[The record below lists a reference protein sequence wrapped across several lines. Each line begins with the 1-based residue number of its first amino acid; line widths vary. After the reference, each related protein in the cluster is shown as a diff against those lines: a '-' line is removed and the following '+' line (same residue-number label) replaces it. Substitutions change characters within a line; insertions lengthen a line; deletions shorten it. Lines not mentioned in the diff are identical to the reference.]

1 MKTYMANKKTI
12 KHKWF
17 IVDASDKIL
26 GRLATRVASVLRG
39 KHKPEFTPHVDC
51 GDGVIVINAS
61 KIKVTGNKLKEKE
74 YVIYS
79 GYPGG
84 RNTTNLEA
92 MLKRYPAKVIRLAVK
107 RMIPDTPLGRDM
119 LKKLKVYAADKHP
132 HPAQQPHELKV

>member
-51 GDGVIVINAS
+51 GDGVIVIDAS